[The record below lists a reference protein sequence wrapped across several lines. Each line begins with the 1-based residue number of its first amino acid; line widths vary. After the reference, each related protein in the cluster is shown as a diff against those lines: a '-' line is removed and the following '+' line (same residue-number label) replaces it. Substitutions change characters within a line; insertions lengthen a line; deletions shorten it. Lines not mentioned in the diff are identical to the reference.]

1 MSSLDYNVTEQSHD
15 GRSFKMIRYHFQT
28 YFSGIMMYFI
38 NPGNRYFI
46 YRATVTTSDV
56 RPVPCIVALIFYD
69 RDQNEHQRTR
79 KNIFRGEW

>member
-1 MSSLDYNVTEQSHD
+1 
-15 GRSFKMIRYHFQT
+15 
-28 YFSGIMMYFI
+28 MMYFI

-69 RDQNEHQRTR
+69 RDQNEHQRT
-79 KNIFRGEW
+79 FFVVT

>member
-1 MSSLDYNVTEQSHD
+1 
-15 GRSFKMIRYHFQT
+15 
-28 YFSGIMMYFI
+28 MYFI

-79 KNIFRGEW
+79 KNIFRGDLTKS